1 MKWTKK
7 RGIERGSGK
16 RSSKALDG
24 GVTPKIQA
32 PVGPTTWAH
41 LTEVQAPSQDSQGYV
56 LKACPKKTKLNNNL
70 HIKLN

>member
-1 MKWTKK
+1 M
-7 RGIERGSGK
+7 
-16 RSSKALDG
+16 ALDD
-24 GVTPKIQA
+24 GVTPKTQA

-56 LKACPKKTKLNNNL
+56 PKACSQSTKLHNNL